1 MKECHIHG
9 ILSVQIIYLDLLELL
24 LEELPDLLLM
34 LPLDLL
40 LELEDLV
47 LLSLKVELLQ
57 SGHGG
62 R

>member
-1 MKECHIHG
+1 
-9 ILSVQIIYLDLLELL
+9 LL

-34 LPLDLL
+34 LPLDL
-40 LELEDLV
+40 ELDDFD
-47 LLSLKVELLQ
+47 LLSLNVTLLQ